1 MGPSLR
7 AAIEQRRES
16 FASEGDFITSCIDGV
31 MLDMPSSD
39 KERVER
45 ETELRNLLPN
55 FDKNG
60 RMVPPGTRYA
70 IANGDICLPPDLVHR
85 VMHEKRPPP

>member
-1 MGPSLR
+1 
-7 AAIEQRRES
+7 
-16 FASEGDFITSCIDGV
+16 
-31 MLDMPSSD
+31 MPSSD

-70 IANGDICLPPDLVHR
+70 IANVDICLPLSLCTA
-85 VMHEKRPPP
+85 